1 MEQGFHPFHELFEQ
15 LGLDHG
21 PMAID
26 EFLRKHAP
34 LSPELMLPD
43 APFWNPA
50 QAAFL
55 RDALSTDSDW
65 AGVVDALNAA
75 LRRKSA

>member
-1 MEQGFHPFHELFEQ
+1 MEQGVHPFHELFKQ

-21 PMAID
+21 PAAI
-26 EFLRKHAP
+26 EAFLREHVP
-34 LSPELMLPD
+34 LPPDLLLPD

-55 RDALSTDSDW
+55 RDALTADSDW
-65 AGVVDALNAA
+65 TGVVDALNAA
-75 LRRKSA
+75 LRRESA